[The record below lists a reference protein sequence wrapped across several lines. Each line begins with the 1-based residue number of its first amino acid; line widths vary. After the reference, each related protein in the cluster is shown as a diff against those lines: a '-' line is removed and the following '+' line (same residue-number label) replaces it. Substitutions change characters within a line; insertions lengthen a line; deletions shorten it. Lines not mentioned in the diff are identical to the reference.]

1 MQRELRIVLDGSSAA
16 DMLQKCEI
24 IKSVDTTGMACPYP
38 SFESVKAMSLL
49 NNDDNNNNTNGCIE
63 IITDS
68 EESAFRSIPSVCQKR
83 MWQFLVL
90 EEVKGLWRIRIKK

>member
-1 MQRELRIVLDGSSAA
+1 MQRELRIVLDGSSAP

-38 SFESVKAMSLL
+38 SFESVKAMSLF
-49 NNDDNNNNTNGCIE
+49 NNDNNNANECIE

-68 EESAFRSIPSVCQKR
+68 EESALRSIPSVCQKR

-90 EEVKGLWRIRIKK
+90 EEAKGPWRIRIKK